1 MARKRIVLSAT
12 AAALGMAVLSAC
24 GQSAAQGGAA
34 APVADEQAVVA
45 PAAQQAAPTV
55 KLNATE
61 IEGLGQ
67 VLTEQGGKTLYRF
80 DKDTASPPKSNCEG
94 DCAKA
99 WPPLMAGDGAAPE
112 LSGVDA
118 SVVGEVTRADGTK
131 QVTVKG
137 WPVYTYAKDT
147 AAGEV
152 KGQAVGGTWYAVNPQ
167 GGKAV
172 KAEEQP
178 EQKQQAAVKL
188 TAAEV
193 EGVGRVLTEQNGL
206 TLYLFSKDSKKPP
219 KSVCNGDCATT
230 WPPLLANGDPELSG
244 VDEKLVGKVKR
255 DDGTEQVTVG
265 GWPVYTYAKDTAA
278 GQANGHGVGGTWYAM
293 MPEGCKSE
301 APFVAQQGKQDEK
314 KSEPAPAGSASDSG
328 GNGY

>member
-12 AAALGMAVLSAC
+12 TAVLGMAVLGAC
-24 GQSAAQGGAA
+24 GQGTAPGGAA
-34 APVADEQAVVA
+34 APAAAEQAVVA
-45 PAAQQAAPTV
+45 PAAQQAAPAV
-55 KLNATE
+55 KLTATE
-61 IEGLGQ
+61 VDGLGQ

-99 WPPLMAGDGAAPE
+99 WPPLLAGDAAPE

-167 GGKAV
+167 GGKAE
-172 KAEEQP
+172 AQP
-178 EQKQQAAVKL
+178 EQQPRAQVKL

-230 WPPLLANGDPELSG
+230 WPPLLANGTPELSG
-244 VDEKLVGKVKR
+244 VDPNLVGKVKR

-265 GWPVYTYAKDTAA
+265 GWPVYTYAKDAAA

-301 APFVAQQGKQDEK
+301 APFVAQQGKQEQK
-314 KSEPAPAGSASDSG
+314 KSEPAGSAPDSG

>member
-12 AAALGMAVLSAC
+12 AAVLGLAVLGAC
-24 GQSAAQGGAA
+24 GQGAAQGGAP
-34 APVADEQAVVA
+34 APVAEEQAVVA
-45 PAAQQAAPTV
+45 PAAQQAAPEV
-55 KLNATE
+55 KLAATE
-61 IEGLGQ
+61 IDGLGQ

-80 DKDTASPPKSNCEG
+80 DKDTAQPAKSNCEG

-99 WPPLMAGDGAAPE
+99 WPPLLAGAGVPE

-118 SVVGEVTRADGTK
+118 SVVGEVARADGTK

-172 KAEEQP
+172 KAEEQ
-178 EQKQQAAVKL
+178 QQQQQAGVKL

-193 EGVGRVLTEQNGL
+193 EGVGRVLTEQNGR

-219 KSVCNGDCATT
+219 KSVCNDDCATA
-230 WPPLLANGDPELSG
+230 WPPLIAGGEPELSG
-244 VDEKLVGKVKR
+244 VDPELVGTVKR

-301 APFVAQQGKQDEK
+301 APFVAQK
-314 KSEPAPAGSASDSG
+314 KAAPAPAGSASDSG